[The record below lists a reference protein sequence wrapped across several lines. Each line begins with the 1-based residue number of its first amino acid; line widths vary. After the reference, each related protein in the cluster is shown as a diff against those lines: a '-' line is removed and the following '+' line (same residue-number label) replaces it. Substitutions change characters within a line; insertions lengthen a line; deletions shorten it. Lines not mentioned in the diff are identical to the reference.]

1 MALDGSIQ
9 ASRVRAYFSKIAAR
23 YDLVNHLLSGGFD
36 VLWRLRTAQIVQT
49 WNPASMLDLATGS
62 GDLAR
67 TLKRA
72 CPEAFLVGADFCEPM
87 LRVAQGKRLPHLV
100 VADALQLP
108 FADHSFEVVTVAFG
122 LRNMASWT
130 GALAEVRRV
139 LTQDGHLLILDFGLP
154 EPPLLRPYRFY
165 LHHILPSLAAL
176 LTRERSAY
184 DYLADSIES
193 FPNGAAMCERL
204 EANGY
209 TEARYEPLMGGIAV
223 LYTARRA

>member
-9 ASRVRAYFSKIAAR
+9 SQRVRTYFSKIAPR
-23 YDLVNHLLSGGFD
+23 YDIANHLLSGGCD
-36 VLWRLRTAQIVQT
+36 WLWRAAATKIVKQ
-49 WNPASMLDLATGS
+49 WAPRAILDLATGS

-67 TLKRA
+67 SLQTA

-87 LRVAQGKRLPHLV
+87 LRVAKAKRIPNLT

-108 FADHSFEVVTVAFG
+108 FADGSFDVVTVAFG

-130 GALAEVRRV
+130 TALSEIRRV
-139 LTQDGHLLILDFGLP
+139 LRHGGHLLVLDFGLP
-154 EPPLLRPYRFY
+154 EPPLLGPYRFY
-165 LHHILPSLAAL
+165 LHHILPSLATC
-176 LTRERSAY
+176 LTGERSAY

-204 EANGY
+204 EAAHY
-209 TEARYEPLMGGIAV
+209 TDARYTPLLAGIAA
-223 LYTARRA
+223 LYTASKA